1 METKEELW
9 KRIND
14 NSIYFLCQDQWGST
28 KCIGHYTKRGEFTA
42 FFSWAVPSYDA
53 INKIKEFANGD
64 TILEIGAV
72 LGLWAKLLELEG
84 AKIIATEPRSDGY
97 KHNKLDDSYYYFN
110 CHKLNYIESL
120 DKFKDLNILMLC
132 WPPYDT
138 EMAFNTL
145 EKFTGNKF
153 IYVGEINGC
162 NATDSFFSLLD
173 KEWKEMDE
181 ISIPQWWGIHD
192 VVKLYER
199 LEEKCIKK

>member
-1 METKEELW
+1 MNTKEELW

-14 NSIYFLCQDQWGST
+14 NSIYFLCQNQYD
-28 KCIGHYTKRGEFTA
+28 KRGEFTA
-42 FFSWAVPSYDA
+42 FFSWAIPTYDA

-64 TILEIGAV
+64 TILEIGAG

-110 CHKLNYIESL
+110 CHKLDYIESL

-132 WPPYDT
+132 WPPYST
-138 EMAFNTL
+138 KMAFYTL
-145 EKFTGNKF
+145 KKFKGNKF
-153 IYVGEINGC
+153 IYIGESCGGC
-162 NATDSFFSLLD
+162 NADDSFFSLLD
-173 KEWKEMDE
+173 KEWKEIDE

-192 VVKLYER
+192 CMVLYER
-199 LEEKCIKK
+199 